1 MQRIGFPFGLVAMA
15 FALLVLAGCSN
26 QARRPGKLRVVVTYS
41 VLGDLVK
48 NVAADC
54 AEIVVLVG
62 PDGDAHTFEPTPK
75 DGIGLADADLVFE
88 NGIGFEPW
96 LDKLHAASN
105 SKARRVVVTQGL
117 EILEGECNH
126 NDKVGEKHEHEDDPH
141 VWHEVENSIHM
152 VGIIR
157 DKLAE
162 VDPVNSEKY
171 KTNSTKYLKRLE
183 ALDLWV
189 LAQVEILPKDRRK
202 LVTSHDTFGYFA
214 NRYGFQVLGTLLS
227 SFSTEAS
234 DPSPVT
240 FAKLVDSIKAA
251 KVPAIFA
258 ENTQNPKVMER
269 LAREAGVK
277 LAPPLFTDALGK
289 PGTPGDTYENMIRSN
304 VTTIVDALKQ

>member
-1 MQRIGFPFGLVAMA
+1 MRRLSLVT
-15 FALLVLAGCSN
+15 LVLVLVLMAGCSN
-26 QARRPGKLRVVVTYS
+26 QTRRPGKLRVVVTYS

-54 AEIVVLVG
+54 AEIVILVG

-141 VWHEVENSIHM
+141 VWHEVQNSIHM
-152 VGIIR
+152 VGIIC
-157 DKLAE
+157 DKLVEA
-162 VDPVNSEKY
+162 DPVNSEKY

-269 LAREAGVK
+269 LAHEAGVK

>member
-1 MQRIGFPFGLVAMA
+1 MRRLSLVT
-15 FALLVLAGCSN
+15 LVLVLVFMAGCSN

-54 AEIVVLVG
+54 AEIVILVG

-88 NGIGFEPW
+88 NGVGFEPW

-126 NDKVGEKHEHEDDPH
+126 KVGEKHEHEHEDDPH
-141 VWHEVENSIHM
+141 VWHEVKNSIYM

-162 VDPVNSEKY
+162 ADPVNAEKY
-171 KTNSTKYLKRLE
+171 KAASTKYLKRLE
-183 ALDLWV
+183 ELDLWV
-189 LAQVEILPKDRRK
+189 LAQVEMLPKDQRK
-202 LVTSHDTFGYFA
+202 LVTCHDTFGYFA

-240 FAKLVDSIKAA
+240 FAKLVESIKAA

-258 ENTQNPKVMER
+258 ENIQNPKVMER
-269 LAREAGVK
+269 LASEAGVK

-289 PGTPGDTYENMIRSN
+289 PGSQGDTYENMIRSN

>member
-1 MQRIGFPFGLVAMA
+1 MRRLSLVT
-15 FALLVLAGCSN
+15 LVLVLVLMVGCSN

-75 DGIGLADADLVFE
+75 DGIGIADADLVFE

-162 VDPVNSEKY
+162 ADPVNSEKY
-171 KTNSTKYLKRLE
+171 KANSTKYLKRLE
-183 ALDLWV
+183 ALHLWV

-234 DPSPVT
+234 DPSPLT

-289 PGTPGDTYENMIRSN
+289 PGSQGDTYENMIRSN

>member
-1 MQRIGFPFGLVAMA
+1 MRRLSLVT
-15 FALLVLAGCSN
+15 LVLVLVLMAGCSN

-117 EILEGECNH
+117 AILEGECNH

-258 ENTQNPKVMER
+258 ENIQNPKVMER
-269 LAREAGVK
+269 LASEAGVK

>member
-1 MQRIGFPFGLVAMA
+1 MRRLSLVTLM
-15 FALLVLAGCSN
+15 LVLVLLAGCSN

-105 SKARRVVVTQGL
+105 SKVRRVVVTQGL

-126 NDKVGEKHEHEDDPH
+126 NDKVGENHEHEDDPH
-141 VWHEVENSIHM
+141 VWHEVQNSIHM

-162 VDPVNSEKY
+162 ADPVNSEKY

-269 LAREAGVK
+269 LAHEAGVK

>member
-1 MQRIGFPFGLVAMA
+1 MRRLSLVT
-15 FALLVLAGCSN
+15 LVLVLVLMAGCSN

-54 AEIVVLVG
+54 AEIVILVG

-96 LDKLHAASN
+96 LDKLHSASN

-141 VWHEVENSIHM
+141 VWHEVQNSIHM
-152 VGIIR
+152 VGIIC
-157 DKLAE
+157 DKLVEA
-162 VDPVNSEKY
+162 DPVNSEKY

-258 ENTQNPKVMER
+258 ENIQNPKVMER
-269 LAREAGVK
+269 LASEAGVK

>member
-26 QARRPGKLRVVVTYS
+26 QSRRPGKLRVVVTYS

-162 VDPVNSEKY
+162 ADPVNSEKY
-171 KTNSTKYLKRLE
+171 KAASTKYLKRLE

-289 PGTPGDTYENMIRSN
+289 PGSQGDTYENMIRSN

>member
-1 MQRIGFPFGLVAMA
+1 M
-15 FALLVLAGCSN
+15 
-26 QARRPGKLRVVVTYS
+26 
-41 VLGDLVK
+41 LGDLVK

-88 NGIGFEPW
+88 NGVGFEPW

-141 VWHEVENSIHM
+141 VWHEVQNSIHM

-162 VDPVNSEKY
+162 ADPVNSEKY

-269 LAREAGVK
+269 LASEAGVK

-289 PGTPGDTYENMIRSN
+289 PGSQGDTYENMIRSN

>member
-26 QARRPGKLRVVVTYS
+26 QARRPGKLRVIVTYS

-54 AEIVVLVG
+54 AEIVILVG

-117 EILEGECNH
+117 AILEGECNH

-289 PGTPGDTYENMIRSN
+289 PGSQGDTYENMIRSN

>member
-1 MQRIGFPFGLVAMA
+1 MRRLSLVT
-15 FALLVLAGCSN
+15 LVLVLVFMAGCSN

-54 AEIVVLVG
+54 AEIVILVG

-88 NGIGFEPW
+88 NGVGFEPW

-126 NDKVGEKHEHEDDPH
+126 KVGEKHEHEDDPH
-141 VWHEVENSIHM
+141 VWHEVKNSIYM

-162 VDPVNSEKY
+162 ADPVNAEKY
-171 KTNSTKYLKRLE
+171 KAASTKYLKRLE
-183 ALDLWV
+183 ELDLWV
-189 LAQVEILPKDRRK
+189 LAQVEMLPKDQRK
-202 LVTSHDTFGYFA
+202 LVTCHDTFGYFA

-240 FAKLVDSIKAA
+240 FAKLVESIKAA

-258 ENTQNPKVMER
+258 ENIQNPKVMER
-269 LAREAGVK
+269 LASEAGVK

-289 PGTPGDTYENMIRSN
+289 PGSQGDTYENMIRSN

>member
-1 MQRIGFPFGLVAMA
+1 MRRLSLVT
-15 FALLVLAGCSN
+15 LVLVLVLMAGCSN

-117 EILEGECNH
+117 AILEGECNH
-126 NDKVGEKHEHEDDPH
+126 NDKVGENHEHEDDPH
-141 VWHEVENSIHM
+141 VWHEVQNSIHM
-152 VGIIR
+152 VGIIC
-157 DKLAE
+157 DKLVEA
-162 VDPVNSEKY
+162 DPVNSEKY

-269 LAREAGVK
+269 LAHEAGVK

>member
-54 AEIVVLVG
+54 AEIVILVG

-117 EILEGECNH
+117 AILEGECNH

-289 PGTPGDTYENMIRSN
+289 PGSQGDTYENMIRSN

>member
-1 MQRIGFPFGLVAMA
+1 MRRLSLVT
-15 FALLVLAGCSN
+15 LVLVLVLMAGCSN

-117 EILEGECNH
+117 AILEGECNH

-240 FAKLVDSIKAA
+240 FSKLVESIKAA

-269 LAREAGVK
+269 LAHEAGVK